1 MEPAELLW
9 RPLPER
15 VERAHIT
22 AFLRWL
28 ERERALTFADYE
40 SLWQWSVND
49 LEGFWGAL
57 WHYFDIRASQPYE
70 RVLGAQT
77 MPGAE
82 WFVGARLNLV
92 DQVFRHVTDTRPA
105 ILAGDERGEL
115 REVSWTDLRSQVASL
130 AAALRELGVDPGD
143 RVVAI
148 LPNVPEAIV
157 AFLACAS
164 VGAIWSVCS
173 PDMGPL
179 AVLDRFR
186 QIGPKV
192 LIAGDGY
199 RYGGKVF
206 DRAEILAEVRAA
218 LTSVEHTIV
227 VPLLRD
233 GGQAERFPGALSWH
247 ALTGN
252 AAALRTEQVA
262 SEHPLWVVYSS
273 GTTGLPKA
281 IVHGHAGVLLEML
294 KGVHLH
300 RDIGPGDRFF
310 WYTSTGWIMW
320 NVQVS
325 GLLAGATAVLYDGHP
340 GTPDLDALWRFVE
353 RVGATFFGAGA
364 AYFANCMKAGV
375 EPARTANLATLRTL
389 GSTGSPL
396 PVEAYRWVYS
406 HIKRDLW
413 LVSIAGGTDLAGA
426 FLTGLPTLP
435 VYEGEMQCRALGLR
449 VEAWSDDGRAVL
461 DEVGELVCTSPFP
474 SLPLYFWN
482 DADGRRYRESY
493 FDVYPGVWR
502 HGDWMRLV
510 PRPEAVGG
518 VIYGRSDATIN
529 RHGIRMGT
537 AELYRAVEA
546 LPEVIDS
553 LVVDLEYLGR
563 ESYMPLFVVLRPD
576 VALDEILKQRINGRI
591 REALS
596 ARHVPNEILA
606 IAEVPRT
613 LSGKKMEL
621 PIKRLLLGHPLEKVA
636 HAEAMANPASL
647 AWFVEFARR
656 RSGSGH

>member
-1 MEPAELLW
+1 MEPAEPLW
-9 RPLPER
+9 HASPER

-28 ERERALTFADYE
+28 ERERGLTFADYE

-57 WHYFDIRASQPYE
+57 WHFLDIRASRPYVK
-70 RVLGAQT
+70 VLGARE
-77 MPGAE
+77 MPGAQ

-92 DQVFRHVTDTRPA
+92 DQVFRHVTESRPA
-105 ILAGDERGEL
+105 ILAGNERGEL
-115 REVSWTDLRSQVASL
+115 REVSWTELRSQVASL
-130 AAALRELGVDPGD
+130 AGALRELGVVPGD
-143 RVVAI
+143 RIVAI
-148 LPNVPEAIV
+148 LPNVPETIV

-186 QIGPKV
+186 QIEPKV

-199 RYGGKVF
+199 RYGGKVY
-206 DRAEILAEVRAA
+206 DRSQVLAEIRAA
-218 LTSVEHTIV
+218 LGTVEHTIV

-233 GGQAERFPGALSWH
+233 DRTPELFPGAMSWH

-252 AAALRTEQVA
+252 AAELRCEQVA
-262 SEHPLWVVYSS
+262 SDHPLWVVYSS

-310 WYTSTGWIMW
+310 WYTTTGWVMW

-325 GLLAGATAVLYDGHP
+325 GLLAGATVVLYDGHP
-340 GTPDLDALWRFVE
+340 ATPDFGALWRFVE

-364 AYFANCMKAGV
+364 AYFANCIKAGV
-375 EPARTANLATLRTL
+375 EPARLANLSALRTL

-396 PVEAYRWVYS
+396 PAESYRWVYA
-406 HIKRDLW
+406 HVKRDIW

-435 VYEGEMQCRALGLR
+435 VYEGEMQCRALGLK
-449 VEAWSDDGRAVL
+449 VEAWDDAGKPL
-461 DEVGELVCTSPFP
+461 IDDVGELVCTEPFP
-474 SLPLYFWN
+474 SMPLYFWN

-493 FDVYPGVWR
+493 FEMFPGVWR

-546 LPEVIDS
+546 LPEIVDS

-563 ESYMPLFVVLRPD
+563 ESYMPLFVVLRAN
-576 VALDEILKQRINGRI
+576 VALDESLRQRINARI
-591 REALS
+591 GAALS
-596 ARHVPNEILA
+596 ARHVPSEILA

-621 PIKRLLLGHPLEKVA
+621 PIKRLLLGHPLEDVA
-636 HAEAMANPASL
+636 HADAMANPASL
-647 AWFVEFARR
+647 AWFVDFARR
-656 RSGSGH
+656 RSG